1 MRVGVSMGVSSASI
15 GTGVQGTVCFRSRFS
30 QDIWNKNM
38 FTLGGPVLYGTV
50 PLYFPKHFFRPVFH
64 PMIKAIHQSA
74 GQCEHI
80 SPEFLFEIS

>member
-38 FTLGGPVLYGTV
+38 STL
-50 PLYFPKHFFRPVFH
+50 FFKRNPNLQSDFH
-64 PMIKAIHQSA
+64 N
-74 GQCEHI
+74 
-80 SPEFLFEIS
+80 L